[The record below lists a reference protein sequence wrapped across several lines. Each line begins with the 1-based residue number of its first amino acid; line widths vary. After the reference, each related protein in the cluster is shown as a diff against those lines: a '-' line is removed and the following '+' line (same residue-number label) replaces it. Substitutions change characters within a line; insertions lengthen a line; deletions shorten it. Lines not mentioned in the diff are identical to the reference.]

1 MGMSAEDFG
10 AVLAELT
17 APTPFADAFEKRFP
31 QSQED
36 RWWFSIRTHAA
47 SVFLSKEYYEY
58 VTIKEVPKEGEPR
71 EKRKRKHTNLSAKKV
86 WNGGSFTRRPELRLW
101 ILEALGLLKD
111 DENVLQR
118 ILAKEANP
126 SRCTYLK
133 ELFSWDE
140 IEDAARREF
149 ARLVDESPLP
159 HRSCS
164 TQQD

>member
-1 MGMSAEDFG
+1 MSAEDFG

-17 APTPFADAFEKRFP
+17 APTPLADAFETCFP
-31 QSQED
+31 QNDD

-58 VTIKEVPKEGEPR
+58 VTIKKVPKEGEPKK
-71 EKRKRKHTNLSAKKV
+71 KRDRKHTDFSAETV
-86 WNGGSFTRRPELRLW
+86 WESGSFTRRPELRIW

-111 DENVLQR
+111 DKNVLER
-118 ILAKEANP
+118 ILAIEANT

-159 HRSCS
+159 HRDC
-164 TQQD
+164 

>member
-17 APTPFADAFEKRFP
+17 APTPLADAFETRFP
-31 QSQED
+31 QSKGS
-36 RWWFSIRTHAA
+36 RWWFSVRTHAA
-47 SVFLSKEYYEY
+47 SVFFSKEYYEHL
-58 VTIKEVPKEGEPR
+58 TIKKVQKEGEPK
-71 EKRKRKHTNLSAKKV
+71 EKRDRKHTDFSAETV
-86 WNGGSFTRRPELRLW
+86 WESGSFTRRPELRLW

-111 DENVLQR
+111 DKNVLER
-118 ILAKEANP
+118 ILAIEANT

-159 HRSCS
+159 HRDC
-164 TQQD
+164 